1 MQEKYEQCNVT
12 FNSNTNADTENLL
25 CSNVVVCCME
35 SSGSTRCR
43 VRRMKGTTMKGTTMT
58 LNQNRTTRS
67 SWRPKKKCETLQGL
81 DRQTA
86 MMDHEQKCEAKR
98 NDRMSKAADLV
109 LSAMTTRR
117 NPRWE
122 MLKTMVLADF
132 DVLLTFLQIELSGI
146 DQCQEADLASEN
158 PNDNRPVASFANKA
172 AFVWHH
178 KIMMRNWESTQGKPP
193 SFGTTRH
200 HNDADEQAF
209 LERIWDDFGTPGD
222 VVDDEDVRQ

>member
-1 MQEKYEQCNVT
+1 MT

-58 LNQNRTTRS
+58 LNQNRTTRL

-86 MMDHEQKCEAKR
+86 RMDHEQKCEAKR

-117 NPRWE
+117 NPGFLRMKKGGPRWE
-122 MLKTMVLADF
+122 MLKKMVLADF

-146 DQCQEADLASEN
+146 DQCQEADLAS
-158 PNDNRPVASFANKA
+158 
-172 AFVWHH
+172 HH

-200 HNDADEQAF
+200 HNDADEQLF
-209 LERIWDDFGTPGD
+209 LERIWDDFGTPDD
-222 VVDDEDVRQ
+222 VVDDEDVSK

>member
-1 MQEKYEQCNVT
+1 MT

-35 SSGSTRCR
+35 RSGSTRCR

-122 MLKTMVLADF
+122 MLKKMVLADF

-146 DQCQEADLASEN
+146 DQCQEQTDQWQVLTDQWHASG
-158 PNDNRPVASFANKA
+158 RPLKSFANKA

-178 KIMMRNWESTQGKPP
+178 KLMMRNWESTQGKPP

-209 LERIWDDFGTPGD
+209 LERIWDDFGTPDD
-222 VVDDEDVRQ
+222 VVDDGEVSK